1 MVVRPTRLLAAI
13 LLLLAFVPA
22 AGAAEASAPDCSEGP
37 VRVGDVTYGTPCAD
51 TIVAPPGVA
60 TVRGGAG
67 DDTIVPG
74 PIAAASAPCPVEC
87 HLGVGSQTFEGG
99 PGDDVVFGERGND
112 TLEGGEGNDRL
123 FGGIGDD
130 KVLGGPGNDRLAG
143 GFGADSIDGQSGDD
157 YVRGDGTIDRIFDT
171 GGGTDTLSYSTGVTP
186 GFGGSIGVAGFPPAG
201 GERGLRLELGADDEN
216 ANQGVASF
224 GGGVDEVEGANF
236 ETVIGTP
243 FSDYIVGTAK
253 AETFYGGGGAD
264 VLLGE
269 GGDDALVGGA
279 DGDNVDGAVDTRDT
293 GEVSVGFMLPTQP
306 GGGQLYLVG
315 SSGDDGVTAAYSASA
330 VAFTLSGATFDATPG
345 AASGCSLNGAATVAT
360 CPLAAPLDSVL
371 IAGMGGDDAIS
382 APGFP
387 SMTSVVAIGG
397 EGDDELEGGE
407 ASEEVLVDGPG
418 GGGDSLEAL
427 GGDDALLHNGGPDD
441 LFGGNGNDL
450 FLSVSICDGE
460 ALDGG
465 AGRDNGS
472 WARLAEAVS
481 ARLDQAVAGEPG
493 AGGQP
498 SCAGGSL
505 DTLASIE
512 DLEASSSGDVLVGDS
527 GPNQL
532 LGHLGPDAYLA
543 LAGNDTILANSGDD
557 DPLIDCGEDTD
568 LAVLDR
574 QPQFADAA
582 PVGCENTRE
591 ADPNSFKAPTELPPP
606 PLPEPIPLPEPQP
619 PEPPQPPRPDR
630 SRPQTKV
637 TARPAALLFANQGR
651 RRVAVRFDSSEAG
664 SSFRCKLDRRPYRP
678 CTSPR
683 AYTVGIGAHAVRILA
698 IDAAGNSDSSPAV
711 LRFRVRPVA
720 ER

>member
-1 MVVRPTRLLAAI
+1 MARLAP
-13 LLLLAFVPA
+13 LLTAVLGLLAFVPA
-22 AGAAEASAPDCSEGP
+22 AGAVETPSPSCAEGP
-37 VRVGDVTYGTPCAD
+37 VRVGDVTWGTPCAD

-60 TVRGGAG
+60 AVRAGAG
-67 DDTIVPG
+67 DDTILVAPL
-74 PIAAASAPCPVEC
+74 AASAPCPVEC

-130 KVLGGPGNDRLAG
+130 LVRGGPGNDRLAG
-143 GFGADSIDGQSGDD
+143 GFGADSIDGQGGDD

-171 GGGTDTLSYSTGVTP
+171 GGGADTLSYSTGITP
-186 GFGGSIGVAGFPPAG
+186 GFGGSIGVAGFPPTG
-201 GERGLRLELGADDEN
+201 GERGLRLELGADDQN
-216 ANQGVASF
+216 ADQGVASF
-224 GGGVDEVEGANF
+224 GGGVDEVEGASF
-236 ETVIGTP
+236 EIVIGTP

-253 AETFYGGGGAD
+253 AETIYGGGGAD
-264 VLLGE
+264 ALLGE
-269 GGDDALVGGA
+269 GGDDTLIGGA
-279 DGDNVDGAVDTRDT
+279 DGDNVDGAVDPRDS
-293 GEVSVGFMLPTQP
+293 GKVSVGFMLPAQP

-315 SSGDDGVTAAYSASA
+315 SSGDDAVTAAYSASA
-330 VAFTLSGATFDATPG
+330 VAFTLTGASFDDSPAG
-345 AASGCSLNGAATVAT
+345 ASGCTLNGAATVAT

-371 IAGMGGDDAIS
+371 IAGMGGDDTIS

-387 SMTSVVAIGG
+387 STSSVVAIGG
-397 EGDDELEGGE
+397 EGDDELDGGE

-418 GGGDSLEAL
+418 SGGDRLEAL

-460 ALDGG
+460 AIDGG

-481 ARLDQAVAGEPG
+481 ARLDQAIAGEPG
-493 AGGQP
+493 PGGQP

-505 DTLASIE
+505 DTLGSIE
-512 DLEASSSGDVLVGDS
+512 DLEASSSGDVLVGDG

-532 LGHLGPDAYLA
+532 LGHLGPDTYFA
-543 LAGNDTILANSGDD
+543 LAGADTILANSGDD

-568 LAVLDR
+568 LAVVDR
-574 QPQFADAA
+574 QPQFADAV

-606 PLPEPIPLPEPQP
+606 PLPEPAPPPQPPQLPEPP
-619 PEPPQPPRPDR
+619 KPPRPDR
-630 SRPQTKV
+630 SPPQTRV
-637 TARPAALLFANQGR
+637 TARPAAILFANHGR
-651 RRVAVRFDSSEAG
+651 RRVVVRFNSSEPG
-664 SSFRCKLDRRPYRP
+664 SSFRCKLDRRPFRP
-678 CTSPR
+678 CASPR
-683 AYTVGIGAHAVRILA
+683 AYTVGIGAHAIRVLA
-698 IDAAGNSDSSPAV
+698 IDAAGNSDSSPVV
-711 LRFRVRPVA
+711 LRFRVRH
-720 ER
+720 RR